1 MVIRDLVTAVL
12 PRTMDQDTTAIL
24 HHTIQNPT
32 AIQDQEDTTT
42 LPHHTTQNLM
52 VIQDLA
58 GNIEFKLNLKPLEI
72 LHVRGIK
79 IASKVGTYA
88 ESRFI

>member
-1 MVIRDLVTAVL
+1 MVIRGRVTAVL

-24 HHTIQNPT
+24 HNTIQNPT
-32 AIQDQEDTTT
+32 AIQDQEDITT

-52 VIQDLA
+52 VIPDLA

-72 LHVRGIK
+72 LSLSV
-79 IASKVGTYA
+79 
-88 ESRFI
+88 E